1 MNRRTSA
8 LMTLGGLAAAI
19 LAFALFGPVYAG
31 IVALATLCFAAF
43 GTSVIGNTTI
53 LVTKPVDPEVV
64 RRYREE
70 HPGATIS
77 EAASVV
83 ARKKLAPPR

>member
-1 MNRRTSA
+1 MKRRASA

-19 LAFALFGPVYAG
+19 LAYALFGPLAAG
-31 IVALATLCFAAF
+31 IVALATVCSASFGPDIVGSTTVLAA
-43 GTSVIGNTTI
+43 GPI
-53 LVTKPVDPEVV
+53 DPRAV

-70 HPGATIS
+70 HSGTTIS

-83 ARKKLAPPR
+83 GRK

>member
-8 LMTLGGLAAAI
+8 LITLGGLAAAI
-19 LAFALFGPVYAG
+19 LAYALFGPIYAG
-31 IVALATLCFAAF
+31 ILALATLCFAAF
-43 GTSVIGNTTI
+43 GRSIIGSTTI
-53 LVTKPVDPEVV
+53 LATKPIDAEAV

-83 ARKKLAPPR
+83 ART